1 MFFMHSSME
10 LPVTTQ
16 GHGVV
21 NSSKDNRRK
30 TTVNLLQE
38 CENKPGNCF

>member
-1 MFFMHSSME
+1 MFFMHSSLE

-21 NSSKDNRRK
+21 NRNKDKRRN
-30 TTVNLLQE
+30 TTINVLQE
-38 CENKPGNCF
+38 CENNPGNCF